1 MKGFLSWNVL
11 SGILNT
17 MIGLATPFLFAALGE
32 TFTQTSGVVNLGVDG
47 IMLLSAFAAFFV
59 SLSTGSLWLGLLA
72 AVLVGLAMGLLMSLV
87 SVTLKAEQGVS
98 GIGARLQTKDGALS
112 IAAIIP
118 GGPAA
123 KDGRLQ
129 VGDVVSAV
137 AQGDGPWAQT
147 EGMSGSQVVALVRGD
162 SGSIVRLKVLRG
174 GSQTLTV
181 SLVRASVQV
190 VAAPADAGAPAE
202 ASAPAA
208 SSAPAPRPKPRDTT
222 DYTDQLGP

>member
-1 MKGFLSWNVL
+1 MR
-11 SGILNT
+11 IL
-17 MIGLATPFLFAALGE
+17 IASYFAVAAL
-32 TFTQTSGVVNLGVDG
+32 TVVGCVAPDYGGGGGGRMMKKRGWSQSEQPEASPYSRARKLQ
-47 IMLLSAFAAFFV
+47 A
-59 SLSTGSLWLGLLA
+59 A
-72 AVLVGLAMGLLMSLV
+72 AVSEGASQEQAAALAPAAP
-87 SVTLKAEQGVS
+87 TPPPAPPQGVS